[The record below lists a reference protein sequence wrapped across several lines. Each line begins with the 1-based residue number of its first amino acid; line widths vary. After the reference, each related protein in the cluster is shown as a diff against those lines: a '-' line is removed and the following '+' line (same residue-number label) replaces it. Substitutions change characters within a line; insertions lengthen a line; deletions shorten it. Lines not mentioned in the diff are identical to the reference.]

1 MIRRCALTLITLAVS
16 STVLRA
22 QGSAPAT
29 LNRDRAAVAESPS
42 ATTREKPKKKENAS
56 PGALAAT
63 TKSGE
68 PITTQ
73 IYADQAS
80 FDSQKYI
87 GVFSGHVIVNDP
99 RFNVQSDKLTVYL
112 RKGEQE
118 GDTEG
123 LDRAIA
129 EGNVGIVRD
138 RPDPN
143 GGPPQRAIGRAEKA
157 LYNAKEGTVELSGSP
172 RVQQGVNSHVA
183 TSADTVMIMNQNGEL
198 TTRGPSRTE
207 LRQEPKVS
215 PSPTAAAAASATATP
230 SAH

>member
-1 MIRRCALTLITLAVS
+1 MIRRCVVVLAMLALN
-16 STVLRA
+16 STIVHG

-29 LNRDRAAVAESPS
+29 LNPDRPAAAGPS
-42 ATTREKPKKKENAS
+42 ATPRDKPKKKENAS
-56 PGALAAT
+56 PGVLAAT

-80 FDSQKYI
+80 FDSQKYVGI
-87 GVFSGHVIVNDP
+87 FSGHVVVNDP
-99 RFNVQSDKLTVYL
+99 RFNVQSEKLTVYL
-112 RKGEQE
+112 HKGDAE
-118 GDTEG
+118 GEAEG
-123 LDRAIA
+123 LERAIA

-157 LYNAKEGTVELSGSP
+157 LYNAKDGTVELSGSP

-198 TTRGPSRTE
+198 TTHGPSRTE
-207 LRQEPKVS
+207 LRQEPKPS
-215 PSPTAAAAASATATP
+215 PSPTAAASASP
-230 SAH
+230 SASSAP

>member
-1 MIRRCALTLITLAVS
+1 MIRRAVVFLSMLAVCS
-16 STVLRA
+16 NVLRA
-22 QGSAPAT
+22 QGAAPAS
-29 LNRDRAAVAESPS
+29 LNRDRSAPSIS
-42 ATTREKPKKKENAS
+42 ATPAEKPAKKKEKTD
-56 PGALAAT
+56 PLGQGT

-80 FDSQKYI
+80 FDSAKYI

-99 RFNVQSDKLTVYL
+99 RFNVQADKLTVYMH
-112 RKGEQE
+112 KAEE
-118 GDTEG
+118 ESDEEG
-123 LDRAIA
+123 LERAVA

-157 LYNAKEGTVELSGSP
+157 LYNAKDGSVELSGSP
-172 RVQQGVNSHVA
+172 RVQSGVNSHVA
-183 TSADTVMIMNQNGEL
+183 TSADTVMIMNQDGQL

-207 LRQEPKVS
+207 LRQEPKPS
-215 PSPTAAAAASATATP
+215 PSSTAAAAAAPAASPAKSP
-230 SAH
+230 

>member
-1 MIRRCALTLITLAVS
+1 LNHDR
-16 STVLRA
+16 
-22 QGSAPAT
+22 SAP
-29 LNRDRAAVAESPS
+29 SIS
-42 ATTREKPKKKENAS
+42 ATPAEKPAKKEKPN
-56 PGALAAT
+56 PLGQGT

-80 FDSQKYI
+80 FDSAKYI

-99 RFNVQSDKLTVYL
+99 RFNVQADKLTVYMH
-112 RKGEQE
+112 KAEQDGEE
-118 GDTEG
+118 EG
-123 LDRAIA
+123 LERAIA

-157 LYNAKEGTVELSGSP
+157 LYNAKDGTVELSGSP
-172 RVQQGVNSHVA
+172 RVQSGMNSHVA
-183 TSADTVMIMNQNGEL
+183 TSADTVMVMNQDNQL

-207 LRQEPKVS
+207 LRQEAKPS
-215 PSPTAAAAASATATP
+215 PSPTPAATASP
-230 SAH
+230 SKSP